1 MNGHVVLGAVL
12 CTIFWICASVIPN
25 HVILMIT
32 NSLILAASVAVS
44 IAYVPVALKTLKDD
58 SSPRMQ
64 HIAIGIAYAWVGAA
78 LWRIMIMFWLMSG
91 QKAELLNN
99 DIMAMIQGIVFL
111 GACYH
116 LTSPGALGFNMPSAR
131 WLVLGVVCGIGALMA
146 VLLILFTPNT
156 EQWAEQIIPWLPR

>member
-1 MNGHVVLGAVL
+1 MNGHVVLGAAL
-12 CTIFWICASVIPN
+12 CTIFWVCASIVPN
-25 HVILMIT
+25 HVILMVT

-44 IAYVPVALKTLKDD
+44 IAYVPVAWKTLNDD
-58 SSPRMQ
+58 SSPRLQ

-78 LWRIMIMFWLMSG
+78 LWRLMIMFWLMSG

-99 DIMAMIQGIVFL
+99 DVMGMIQGIVFL

-131 WLVLGVVCGIGALMA
+131 WLALGVVCGIAALMA
-146 VLLILFTPNT
+146 TLLILFAPNT
-156 EQWAEQIIPWLPR
+156 EDWADKVIPWLPR

>member
-1 MNGHVVLGAVL
+1 M
-12 CTIFWICASVIPN
+12 
-25 HVILMIT
+25 
-32 NSLILAASVAVS
+32 
-44 IAYVPVALKTLKDD
+44 PVAWKTLNDD
-58 SSPRMQ
+58 SSPRLQ

-91 QKAELLNN
+91 QPQALLNN

-116 LTSPGALGFNMPSAR
+116 LTSPGALGFEYAQRPLACS
-131 WLVLGVVCGIGALMA
+131 WIVVGIAALMA

-156 EQWAEQIIPWLPR
+156 KEWAEQIIPWLPR